1 MRPATEDL
9 KNKLPGEGRCKGS
22 SERTAHHLAGTEVQ
36 CSGRAVR
43 ARLIPNCTCLI
54 YHPHALQKNSQL
66 QAPLRQ
72 RWSPQERVSPGIQ
85 KEESWCHYSDY
96 LCQCQGDNSRAPCSC
111 LSCWAVLFP
120 QDSVRA
126 CGDHTWRQAEEKAS
140 CPFLSGILSFWHHHF
155 QEEDPRGEFFFFLI

>member
-1 MRPATEDL
+1 MWGQAHEAVLIQGGKDGRWRTQGRLLWKTDTWAETWMMRPATEDL
-9 KNKLPGEGRCKGS
+9 KNKHPGEGRCKGS

-43 ARLIPNCTCLI
+43 ARLIPICTCLI

-66 QAPLRQ
+66 QAPPRQ
-72 RWSPQERVSPGIQ
+72 RWSPQEGVSPEIQ

-111 LSCWAVLFP
+111 LSC
-120 QDSVRA
+120 
-126 CGDHTWRQAEEKAS
+126 
-140 CPFLSGILSFWHHHF
+140 
-155 QEEDPRGEFFFFLI
+155 